1 MIENPSPKTPI
12 KLQLKVSDIVPF
24 GTASIGNVIDKKTSF
39 YALTLEIP
47 KPYSE
52 HAPAWEHWKAGQFVM
67 IRPTDWNNETL
78 WARPFSIAR
87 VTNQG
92 LVLFFQTVGKGTNM
106 LSKLRPGDMVNVWG
120 PLGNG
125 FAIEADTPTLLL
137 AGGIGLIPFCGYL
150 DKHPKPANLHMM
162 FGHRLEQRYY
172 PLETIAQHI
181 EVETFH
187 EKSHSD
193 LQFFLAEMK
202 TRVESYAKED
212 GLVLACGPM
221 PFLEYIGNL
230 SKELNVRTQLSL
242 ENKMACGIGA
252 CLGCVAK
259 TSEDWPEEAKA
270 GLPVQTCT
278 KGPVF
283 WANHLEL

>member
-1 MIENPSPKTPI
+1 MNEQATT
-12 KLQLKVSDIVPF
+12 LRLELKVSDIVPS
-24 GTASIGNVIDKKTSF
+24 GSASIGNIIDKKTSF
-39 YALTLEIP
+39 YALTLELP
-47 KPYSE
+47 KPYAE
-52 HAPAWEHWKAGQFVM
+52 HAPAWDNWKAGQFVM
-67 IRPTDWNNETL
+67 IRPSDWNDEVL

-92 LVLFFQTVGKGTNM
+92 LVLFFQSVGKGTNM
-106 LSKLRPGDMVNVWG
+106 LTKLKPGDNVVVWG

-125 FAIEADTPTLLL
+125 FAIEDNTPTLLL

-162 FGHRLEQRYY
+162 FGHRLEQSYY

-181 EVETFH
+181 EVELFH
-187 EKSHSD
+187 EKN
-193 LQFFLAEMK
+193 
-202 TRVESYAKED
+202 KED
-212 GLVLACGPM
+212 LALFQKEIKERMLEYKKENGLILACGPM
-221 PFLEYIGNL
+221 PFLQYVGKIAQEHSI
-230 SKELNVRTQLSL
+230 RTQLSL

-259 TSEDWPEEAKA
+259 TNQEWPDKAKA
-270 GLPVQTCT
+270 GLPIQTCT